1 MIDFF
6 ALEIWITFIS
16 RVLQGPDMYPVSF
29 TISFS
34 TSNSWR
40 EFVTSTP
47 KPVVTSDS
55 GEAAECE
62 QKSSSSLHV
71 GYKKCYKTTK
81 NTTWSFAEKIPFN
94 INNFEGNI
102 WAYKCKPHYTFL
114 DWLKYLIGASNSETE
129 FISQS
134 QILKKRQFPYK
145 IITTSENISLVW
157 WTREKQPGL
166 NVFLPNWLVVKY
178 FTDNDWKIIKG
189 HNKKLLASSK

>member
-71 GYKKCYKTTK
+71 EYKKCYKTTTK

-134 QILKKRQFPYK
+134 QILKKETVSIQNNYDFRKHITCMVDKRKATWIECVSSELVGCKIFHRQ
-145 IITTSENISLVW
+145 
-157 WTREKQPGL
+157 
-166 NVFLPNWLVVKY
+166 WLK
-178 FTDNDWKIIKG
+178 DERP
-189 HNKKLLASSK
+189 